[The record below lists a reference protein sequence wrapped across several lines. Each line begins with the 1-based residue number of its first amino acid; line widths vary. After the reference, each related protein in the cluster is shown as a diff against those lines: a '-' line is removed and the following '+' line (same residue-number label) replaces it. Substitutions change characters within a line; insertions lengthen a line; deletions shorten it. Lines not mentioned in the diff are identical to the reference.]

1 MTRRLSHTTLLLQT
15 AAAAGAAAASCAAR
29 GWGRDKK
36 RGLVY
41 LCILFTQLTPFA
53 PVCYCRDGS
62 FAGVKGAAAA
72 SAKPQR
78 LQYMTSP
85 QSSSSSTSNAA
96 AVRSQ
101 SASSGDAAAARA
113 MSKSVSTPP
122 PPSASV
128 KTSAAAA
135 PQRNR
140 TPSPTSHAGLRG
152 VVELRFEYTQSFSAV
167 FPANPEPLLQRRK
180 RARTTRSSDQVSTA
194 ARARVPKP

>member
-1 MTRRLSHTTLLLQT
+1 MTRRLSHTTRLLQT

-122 PPSASV
+122 PSASV

-194 ARARVPKP
+194 ARVPRAE